1 MNDRKREAF
10 KALAEMIGSEDMGL
24 TRLEQAQRRKEI
36 VEEVCAMV
44 AQRHA
49 LRADV
54 VRTAPPP
61 FRHYRHVVM
70 ARAHAADVLHQAG
83 FRYAEIGRALCM
95 DRTSAKRAVL
105 RWRDHAEGRLETV
118 SEDQAHA
125 VRDLITAGMSMAG
138 ACAQVGIGVTRF
150 QSREIIMRG
159 QGKL

>member
-1 MNDRKREAF
+1 MNEQKRK
-10 KALAEMIGSEDMGL
+10 LAELVGCGDIAHA
-24 TRLEQAQRRKEI
+24 RLEKAARNLGL

-49 LRADV
+49 LRAEV

-70 ARAHAADVLHQAG
+70 ARAHAANVLHDAG

-105 RWRDHAEGRLETV
+105 RWRDHAGGRLETA

-125 VRDLITAGMSMAG
+125 VRDLMTAGMSMAG